1 MTDLR
6 DDGTGTGTVRALLET
21 VLDQMPGSVILAE
34 APSGRVLFENHQVA
48 KIWRDPPGD
57 RAPREGFHPDGSPY
71 RHEEW
76 PLNRTIAT
84 GEVVEGEEIEIR
96 RGDGTR
102 GVVLVSASPVR
113 DAGGAM
119 VAAVATM
126 YDVTEQ
132 KRGEAARH
140 FLAEAGSVLSSSL
153 DTPTTLRNLA
163 RLAVPTLAD
172 WCGVDVIGPG
182 GRLERLAVEHVDP
195 ERVALARELAER
207 FPPSDAASAVHRAMD
222 TGEPLLF
229 SEITDE
235 DLVAAA
241 RSEEHLALLRA
252 LGFRSGMVVP
262 LIARG
267 SALGAISLFASE
279 SGRRFTQQDLALAQE
294 FAGRAALAVDNARL
308 YDEATA
314 ANRAKS
320 DFLAVVS
327 HELRTPLTAIIGYTE
342 LMELGIPEPLT
353 PRQKEQVQRVEIAA
367 QHLLQLIEEILT
379 MVSIEAGREKVRP
392 APILLSELLHR
403 VEVII
408 APLAAEKKLE
418 LVVAPLDEDVQM
430 EIDPD
435 KAVQMLLNLLS
446 NAVKFTS
453 QGSVELRA
461 RRVGEKVEVAVR
473 DTGMGVEPEYL
484 EQIFEPFWQ
493 VEQPATRRAGGSGL
507 GLAVSRRLAEL
518 LGGEVRV
525 ESEPGKGSTFTATL
539 PVRSSVVG
547 RQSSVDRGPTTD
559 D

>member
-1 MTDLR
+1 MIDPG
-6 DDGTGTGTVRALLET
+6 DEGNGSATVRALLET

-34 APSGRVLFENHQVA
+34 APSGRILFENRRVA
-48 KIWRDPPGD
+48 RIWRDPAGG

-71 RHEEW
+71 RRAEW
-76 PLNRTIAT
+76 PLARTIAT

-102 GVVLVSASPVR
+102 GVMLVSSSPVR
-113 DAGGAM
+113 EPGGLM

-126 YDVTEQ
+126 YDITEQ

-140 FLAEAGSVLSSSL
+140 FLAEASSVLSSSL
-153 DTPTTLRNLA
+153 DSATTLRNLA

-172 WCGVDVIGPG
+172 WCGVDVIGAG
-182 GRLERLAVEHVDP
+182 GRVERLAVEHVDP
-195 ERVALARELAER
+195 ERVALAHELAER
-207 FPPSDAASAVHRAMD
+207 FTPHGSASVVHRAMT
-222 TGEPLLF
+222 TGEPFLF
-229 SEITDE
+229 PEITDE
-235 DLVAAA
+235 DLAASA
-241 RSEEHLALLRA
+241 QSEEHLALLRA

-267 SALGAISLFASE
+267 SSLGAISLFAAE
-279 SGRRFTQQDLALAQE
+279 SGRRFTPQDLALAQE
-294 FAGRAALAVDNARL
+294 FAGRAALAIDNARL
-308 YDEATA
+308 YDEAKA
-314 ANRAKS
+314 ASRAKS
-320 DFLAVVS
+320 DFLAVMS

-353 PRQKEQVQRVEIAA
+353 ARQKEQVQRVEIAA

-379 MVSIEAGREKVRP
+379 MVSIEAGRETSRP
-392 APILLSELLHR
+392 APILLSTLLHR

-408 APLAAEKKLE
+408 APLAAEKHLE
-418 LVVAPLDEDVQM
+418 LVVTPPDEDVEM

-435 KAVQMLLNLLS
+435 KAAQMLLNLLS

-453 QGSVELRA
+453 KGSVRVRA
-461 RRVGEKVEVAVR
+461 RRVGETVEVEIE
-473 DTGMGVEPEYL
+473 DTGMGLQPEHL

-507 GLAVSRRLAEL
+507 GLSVSRRLADL

-525 ESEPGKGSTFTATL
+525 ESEPGRGSTFTAVL
-539 PVRSSVVG
+539 PIHPPDHGSSVVR
-547 RQSSVDRGPTTD
+547 RQSSVD
-559 D
+559 